1 LEITLALLLLAA
13 LLAGGEAFAAGTAH
27 RLLVRLGLL
36 ADPSHGTLERE
47 PARPARVLE
56 NRATIVPA
64 VGLAAAMG
72 FAGLKLAGPVGLIAG
87 LVAGASL
94 PMRREGWRAR
104 RRAELLEQ
112 QLADLTESMALGV
125 RSGLSVSQALE
136 FVASEMENPMAEL
149 TSRLMAEQRLG
160 TPFDVALEHLGEA
173 LGTGDARLFV
183 LVVTIHSRSGG
194 NLAGA
199 LDEVTRT
206 IRHRLA
212 VRRELRALSA
222 QGRMS
227 ALILASLPIAFSLV
241 LMAASGDELVPVYH
255 SAAGQAMLAIG
266 LAMEAAAFVWMRR
279 VLRIHV

>member
-1 LEITLALLLLAA
+1 MEIALALMLLAA
-13 LLAGGEAFAAGTAH
+13 LLAGGEALAAGTAH
-27 RLLVRLGLL
+27 RRLKRLGLL
-36 ADPSHGTLERE
+36 ADPSHRTRERE
-47 PARPARVLE
+47 AARPVGVLE
-56 NRATIVPA
+56 NRTTIVVA

-72 FAGLKLAGPVGLIAG
+72 FAGLKLAGPVGLTAG
-87 LVAGASL
+87 LVGGAIL
-94 PMRREGWRAR
+94 PVRREGRRAR
-104 RRAELLEQ
+104 RRDQLLEQ

-160 TPFDVALEHLGEA
+160 TPFEVALEHLGEA
-173 LGTGDARLFV
+173 LATGDARLFV

-194 NLAGA
+194 NMAGA

-227 ALILASLPIAFSLV
+227 AVILASLPIAFSLI
-241 LMAASGDELVPVYH
+241 LTAASGDELVPVYH
-255 SAAGQAMLAIG
+255 SAMGQAMLAIG